1 MIPKL
6 PLNWFGYAGGAIA
19 DAAIKG
25 AYHSDRDC
33 VLVLP
38 PTSDQSFA
46 SGPSLVFSVSK
57 REQLPAVALEEGAG
71 GAPDRLRTTQHHFL
85 AALLADKDNL
95 PRRIDHDYPLQVLLF
110 CRGRHA
116 LTPARLS
123 QGEPASTT
131 RDLCFTQYCLNPWL
145 RFRLARCLSIAQ
157 RGQSPAQAKGLADPV
172 GRVENRRASWRRSR
186 SAGRGTLAR
195 PVLHFYW

>member
-1 MIPKL
+1 ML
-6 PLNWFGYAGGAIA
+6 PYIRA
-19 DAAIKG
+19 D
-25 AYHSDRDC
+25 HSDRDRI
-33 VLVLP
+33 LVLP

-57 REQLPAVALEEGAG
+57 REQLPAFALEEGAG

-95 PRRIDHDYPLQVLLF
+95 PRRIDHDYPSRSLF

-131 RDLCFTQYCLNPWL
+131 RELCFTQYCLNPWL

-157 RGQSPAQAKGLADPV
+157 RGQSRAHAKGLPIRSDASRWKSTRSPPLDS
-172 GRVENRRASWRRSR
+172 RARNHKASGWGFLNSR
-186 SAGRGTLAR
+186 GL
-195 PVLHFYW
+195 